1 MPTTKK
7 VVHITTVHHPL
18 DPRIYYKQC
27 QSLQQAGYDVTL
39 IAPDGDQ
46 VIQNSNIQVVPIKK
60 HKNKW
65 LRMLLSSVQAYK
77 QARKLSA
84 DYYQIHD
91 PELLPVAW
99 LLKNKH
105 NVVIY
110 DIHED
115 YETSIMQKEYI
126 ARPLRKFVAKT
137 YRFMEKFFSKN
148 LELILAE
155 KYYKEKNPSGTCIL
169 NYPLLNEKVINHEV
183 NEQPTENKLIY
194 TGNVSV
200 ERGALIQARIPQ
212 IAEGTSVHVYGK
224 CPKALA
230 DKMYEQAGPRKDQL
244 HIQGIDS
251 YVPKTEIDQAYASTK
266 WLAGIALFPPDE
278 HYYKK
283 ELTKF
288 FEYMSFGLP
297 IICSNF
303 PVWKAFVEQHACGI
317 AVDPTNE
324 AEIQRAIT
332 YLKDNPAEAL
342 QMGQNG
348 RKAVLEQLNWDKEK
362 EKLILWY
369 DELRKEDKVSVQ
381 EKGRDYS

>member
-39 IAPDGDQ
+39 IAPIGDQ
-46 VIQNSNIQVVPIKK
+46 MIENNEIKMVPIKK

-65 LRMLLSSVQAYK
+65 LRMISSTIQAYK
-77 QARKLSA
+77 QARQLKA

-99 LLKNKH
+99 LLKNRQ
-105 NVVIY
+105 NIVIY
-110 DIHED
+110 DVHED

-126 ARPLRKFVAKT
+126 AKPLRKLVAKT
-137 YRFMEKFFSKN
+137 YRLLEKFFSKN

-169 NYPLLNEKVINHEV
+169 NYPLLNEKVITHEV
-183 NEQPTENKLIY
+183 SEQPSEHKLIY
-194 TGNVSV
+194 TGNVSI
-200 ERGALIQARIPQ
+200 ERGALIQAKIPS
-212 IAEGTSVHVYGK
+212 IAEGISVHFYGK

-230 DKMYEQAGPRKDQL
+230 EKMYEQAGDNKDQL
-244 HIQGIDS
+244 YIEGIDS
-251 YVPKTEIDQAYASTK
+251 YVPKDEIDQAYASTK

-303 PVWKAFVEQHACGI
+303 PVWKDFVEKHSCGI
-317 AVDPTNE
+317 AVDPLNE
-324 AEIQRAIT
+324 EAIKEAIT
-332 YLKDNPAEAL
+332 YLQEHPTVAL

-362 EKLILWY
+362 DKLIEWY
-369 DELRKEDKVSVQ
+369 EALVKKDPIAQQKQ
-381 EKGRDYS
+381 ERNYS